1 MAEKV
6 NHSGQIVVAKKISN
20 RMEVPD
26 DRLSPIQPSDFEAD
40 GLEVQ
45 SLRPFGVGLD
55 VHRSFIQVCVIVKRD
70 NRYYEYQKEFMT
82 TWDDVCKA
90 KEWVVSTIETKSVP
104 PVKIGEPEPFRY
116 CLESTGQYH
125 EIVLRAWLGEPEL
138 INPLLAGATLKK
150 TDVADAS
157 KLARMSLSGVWRAYY
172 VPSDGIREVR
182 ALIAERS
189 NYNLIA
195 TRTSNRIN
203 STLLR
208 FGITVG
214 REGSVTK
221 SGKVRKVV
229 ESLIRDTSDEAEEP
243 TEENYDGKPEE
254 GGFDT
259 RFCPDGLPESIKELI
274 REEYD
279 AYDSAVAMQ
288 NRYLREMIDKV
299 VSMEWETKDSL
310 LTGAEML
317 HLLET
322 VPGIGQ
328 VTGCIWLANV
338 ITPRRFPNARAC
350 SAYCGLDPSVQ
361 ISAKH
366 VTGRKMRKGNKDLH
380 SALTF
385 AASNLIN
392 KHNESIGRWG
402 YKLYLQTG
410 RWKKATNAVARRLA
424 MSLYQVQLRG
434 EEFSYDKYNLIS
446 HVKVIDITIEDLVIL
461 KPEFNRYVRILK
473 ENGIDTTSQMVYA
486 YDTFSLAK
494 MKGLGKKFYSLV
506 QDFIDNQKEYKARY
520 QEIEASADKEER

>member
-1 MAEKV
+1 MKK
-6 NHSGQIVVAKKISN
+6 NSNMSGGS
-20 RMEVPD
+20 D
-26 DRLSPIQPSDFEAD
+26 DRFVPIAPSDFEEE

-55 VHRSFIQVCVIVKRD
+55 VHRLFIQVSVIVKRD
-70 NRYYEYQKEFMT
+70 NRYYEYQKEFKT

-90 KEWVVSTIETKSVP
+90 KEWVISTIETKSDP
-104 PVKIGEPEPFRY
+104 PFKIDDSVPFRY

-157 KLARMSLSGVWRAYY
+157 KLARMSLSGVWRTYY
-172 VPSDGIREVR
+172 VPSDDIRELR

-189 NYNLIA
+189 SYGLIA

-203 STLLR
+203 SMLLR
-208 FGITVG
+208 FGITIG

-221 SGKVRKVV
+221 SGKVRNVV
-229 ESLIRDTSDEAEEP
+229 ENLIWDSSDEEDEPIMEPDAVDLEEA
-243 TEENYDGKPEE
+243 D
-254 GGFDT
+254 FDISL
-259 RFCPDGLPESIKELI
+259 CPDGLPDSIKELI

-279 AYDSAVAMQ
+279 TYDDAIAMRDCFQ
-288 NRYLREMIDKV
+288 RKV
-299 VSMEWETKDSL
+299 TEKVLSMKWETKDSSL
-310 LTGAEML
+310 DGEEML
-317 HLLET
+317 KLLGT
-322 VPGIGQ
+322 VPGIAQ
-328 VTGCIWLANV
+328 VTGCIWLANI
-338 ITPRRFPNARAC
+338 ITPRRFPNAKAC

-366 VTGRKMRKGNKDLH
+366 VTGKKMRKGNKDLH
-380 SALTF
+380 SALTV

-392 KHNESIGRWG
+392 RHSEPIGRWG

-424 MSLYQVQLRG
+424 VSMYQVQLRG
-434 EEFSYDKYNLIS
+434 EVFSYDKYNLI
-446 HVKVIDITIEDLVIL
+446 KQANVIDMPMEDLVRL

-473 ENGIDTTSQMVYA
+473 ENGIETTSQMVQA
-486 YDTFSLAK
+486 YETFTLTK

-506 QDFIDNQKEYKARY
+506 QDFIDNQKDYKARY
-520 QEIEASADKEER
+520 DKAKAAPDKKER